1 MKKRDSKI
9 AHSIDVFRCPS
20 KMDKM
25 DKQMDKMDKRTFKL
39 FSYLCTRIIKE
50 LADLGSGSSVQR
62 IQITS
67 FQVSALHRKLTEHLN

>member
-20 KMDKM
+20 KM

-67 FQVSALHRKLTEHLN
+67 FQVSALHRKLTEYLN

>member
-20 KMDKM
+20 K
-25 DKQMDKMDKRTFKL
+25 MDKMDKRTFKL

-67 FQVSALHRKLTEHLN
+67 FQVSALHRKLTEYLN